1 MPSRCCISASRQRLQ
16 ERVRNE
22 WTDAAGE
29 CQRLGRTVKW
39 PSGCGGR
46 TVKGFYVACLHERS
60 YVPIKPR
67 NAGDGRH
74 GEHNNIGSGWTE
86 PDWNEG
92 ATKEW
97 NGTKWAWQILN
108 AAEIDVNGSSLAAL
122 GMTMRTWWNGTK
134 EERMNE
140 AGWRTQELPERRVGE
155 LQGAWQ
161 PAEHPKGNAAATSL
175 NTKEI
180 CCCCIGL
187 AGYLLNP
194 PGERPLYR
202 FFQFSYATVIT
213 AKTPTIIIFFSVSKI

>member
-39 PSGCGGR
+39 PSGCDGR
-46 TVKGFYVACLHERS
+46 TVEGFYVACLHERG

-86 PDWNEG
+86 PCWNEG

-97 NGTKWAWQILN
+97 NGTKWAYGALRKGLSFT
-108 AAEIDVNGSSLAAL
+108 VNIKRTFTAFRMTGKPSPGAKLVSSEHGHMERERSEWMKL
-122 GMTMRTWWNGTK
+122 GEGRRSCPNEGWVNCK
-134 EERMNE
+134 EHDSLRS
-140 AGWRTQELPERRVGE
+140 TRR
-155 LQGAWQ
+155 A
-161 PAEHPKGNAAATSL
+161 S
-175 NTKEI
+175 
-180 CCCCIGL
+180 
-187 AGYLLNP
+187 
-194 PGERPLYR
+194 R
-202 FFQFSYATVIT
+202 FYNLIYQL
-213 AKTPTIIIFFSVSKI
+213 

>member
-1 MPSRCCISASRQRLQ
+1 M
-16 ERVRNE
+16 RNE

-39 PSGCGGR
+39 PSGCDGR
-46 TVKGFYVACLHERS
+46 TVEGIYVACLHERG

-86 PDWNEG
+86 PCWNEG

-97 NGTKWAWQILN
+97 NGTKWAVNVLMCWF
-108 AAEIDVNGSSLAAL
+108 ADVPIKYNKTWINYLL
-122 GMTMRTWWNGTK
+122 RTWWNGTR

-161 PAEHPKGNAAATSL
+161 PAEHPKGNAGAAV
-175 NTKEI
+175 
-180 CCCCIGL
+180 
-187 AGYLLNP
+187 P
-194 PGERPLYR
+194 
-202 FFQFSYATVIT
+202 
-213 AKTPTIIIFFSVSKI
+213 